1 MGLHLREI
9 NGYSWDIIGL
19 SETHCPISG
28 KKKDGDATLFSL
40 DAIMEN
46 IDREVNFYVPERL
59 EDLWLLQ
66 LFSPNDLL

>member
-9 NGYSWDIIGL
+9 NRYSWDVIGL

-28 KKKDGDATLFSL
+28 KKKHGDAILFSL

-46 IDREVNFYVPERL
+46 IGREVDFYCPERL